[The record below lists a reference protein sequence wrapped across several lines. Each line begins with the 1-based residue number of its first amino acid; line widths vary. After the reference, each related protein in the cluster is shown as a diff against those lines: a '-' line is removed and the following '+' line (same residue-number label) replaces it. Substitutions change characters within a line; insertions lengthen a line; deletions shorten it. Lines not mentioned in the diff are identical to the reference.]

1 MLGHHSGPS
10 ISLPQFL
17 LPLAIILPLIAF
29 WLWMFRDML
38 NNRYLLDNERNT
50 WTVLFIFLNVFA
62 ALLYYVNVYRN
73 RS

>member
-1 MLGHHSGPS
+1 MLVHNAPT

-17 LPLAIILPLIAF
+17 ASLAIILPLIAF
-29 WLWMFRDML
+29 WLWMFHDLL

-50 WTVLFIFLNVFA
+50 WTILFIFLNVFA